1 MINTTTISQDL
12 CHASACAREAYD
24 NGSMDGFLTASN
36 STLSMGYFNP
46 SLIPYYWDYASQFV
60 LLDNFFSSVLGP
72 SLPNHLYLVA
82 GQSGGLVGDTTYG
95 AINFTSSTV
104 YNNAFHFTTVVDE
117 LDAKNISWKYY
128 AGGYQSLND
137 WNPLPAF
144 PQIYTNQTL
153 LGRIAPADQFLTD
166 IANHSLPSV
175 SWIMPASDEASEH
188 PPYNITTGEL
198 DVVSTIYAVMSSEYW
213 NSTAIFV
220 TWDDYGGWYDHVTP
234 PQVDQ
239 YGYGFRVPCLIIS
252 PYAKQGFIDNTQGD
266 FTSILKFVETVFS
279 LQPLPARDA
288 SANSLMEAFDFSQ
301 APRQSLVLPGPY
313 LPDHYPLTLAST
325 TLSGNASTSSI
336 SATTSIASNTSGV
349 PSSNPTDLIAV
360 TLLAVPAIACLA
372 LLLWPRRSRRS
383 RGGEPPDR

>member
-1 MINTTTISQDL
+1 
-12 CHASACAREAYD
+12 
-24 NGSMDGFLTASN
+24 
-36 STLSMGYFNP
+36 
-46 SLIPYYWDYASQFV
+46 
-60 LLDNFFSSVLGP
+60 
-72 SLPNHLYLVA
+72 
-82 GQSGGLVGDTTYG
+82 
-95 AINFTSSTV
+95 
-104 YNNAFHFTTVVDE
+104 
-117 LDAKNISWKYY
+117 
-128 AGGYQSLND
+128 
-137 WNPLPAF
+137 
-144 PQIYTNQTL
+144 L

-198 DVVSTIYAVMSSEYW
+198 DVVSTINAVMSSEYW

-279 LQPLPARDA
+279 LQPLTARDA